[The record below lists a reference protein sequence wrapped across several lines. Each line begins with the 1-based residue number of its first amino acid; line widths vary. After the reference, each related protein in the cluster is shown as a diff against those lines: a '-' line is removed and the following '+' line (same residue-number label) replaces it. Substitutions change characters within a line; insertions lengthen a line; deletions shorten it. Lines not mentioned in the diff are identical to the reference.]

1 MNQFNIRRLSQIQVK
16 DSIKKFI
23 FISFALV
30 LLSTSVSQAFAA
42 SITSS
47 RFYLYRNDGPMY
59 IDFSANCSQLA
70 AVDVHND
77 GGRLDKQRG
86 ALNGTWRGWMS
97 LSPRTNYT
105 LDLVCQD
112 TSGRGTAWRY
122 NVWFSGN
129 TMRVNLTHVLSW

>member
-1 MNQFNIRRLSQIQVK
+1 MKNLTIRQLSRVQVK
-16 DSIKKFI
+16 NSIKKFI

-30 LLSTSVSQAFAA
+30 LLFTSVSQAFAA

-59 IDFSANCSQLA
+59 IDFRANCSQLA

-86 ALNGTWRGWMS
+86 ALNGT
-97 LSPRTNYT
+97 
-105 LDLVCQD
+105 
-112 TSGRGTAWRY
+112 
-122 NVWFSGN
+122 
-129 TMRVNLTHVLSW
+129 